1 MAEAGRLQQR
11 RVLITGAASGIGRRT
26 ALLFAAEGAA
36 LTLLDRS
43 MERLAEVARETGG
56 LADPKR
62 TGGRLRSCSVGQ
74 IGAGS
79 GSILPNRRRRQQ
91 PPRP

>member
-26 ALLFAAEGAA
+26 ALLFTAEGAA

-43 MERLAEVARETGG
+43 VEHYDGLGSLLRFIRCGAHRNRHRGEGG
-56 LADPKR
+56 HHH
-62 TGGRLRSCSVGQ
+62 
-74 IGAGS
+74 
-79 GSILPNRRRRQQ
+79 
-91 PPRP
+91 

>member
-36 LTLLDRS
+36 LPDAMTP
-43 MERLAEVARETGG
+43 
-56 LADPKR
+56 LAD
-62 TGGRLRSCSVGQ
+62 GQ
-74 IGAGS
+74 S
-79 GSILPNRRRRQQ
+79 GEII
-91 PPRP
+91 